1 MADGSNS
8 PHDAPIRVRGGTG
21 SVAEAAPARAR
32 PAGNLPPA
40 LTSFVG
46 RGREMAEVK
55 RLVSER
61 RLVTLSGPGGAG
73 KTRLALAVARPLLEE
88 YEGGVWWV
96 ELAALPDGD
105 LVPQVVAQT
114 LGVREAPRL
123 SPTEA
128 LAEHVGSEKAL
139 LLLDNCEHLIEA
151 CADLADA
158 LLVACP
164 DLKILATSREPLRV
178 AGETSFMVPSLST
191 PDLGSSLS
199 IEELAACEAV
209 RLFVERAGE
218 IDSSFALTEE
228 NAPAVARLCDE
239 LDGIPLAIEL
249 AAARTKVLSADQI
262 LKRLEAPLDL
272 LTAGSR
278 TAEARHRTLRA
289 TLAWSYDLLSEA
301 ERGLFRRLSVFV
313 GGFALEAVE
322 AVGAERR
329 VSSPPVLDLLSALVD
344 KSLVVAET
352 ETGGTLRYG
361 MLEPVRQYAME
372 RLVEAGAE
380 AEVRRLH
387 AAFYLALA
395 ERAEPELLGADQA
408 EWLER
413 LRTEIGNLRGAI
425 SWSLEPGGGEDER
438 AGLGLRLV
446 AASWRFWDVEGFRE
460 GKRWLRAA
468 LERDPGGF
476 PAVRA
481 RALVGLGW
489 ILNFQGDYGP
499 AVAALEEAVALYGEL
514 GEESDAALAL
524 SNLGSAV
531 IRGGFEERLRAFV
544 EEGEALMGGDLEG
557 HARADLRMLLACAAT
572 AEGDHDSAASQLEES
587 MALSRELGDHWNTA
601 FSLYILGMIEVQ
613 RGDLERG
620 ETLIEECVPIGRE
633 LEYSFHLAHVLLGLG
648 LVAALRGRPARAAR
662 LWGAAEPLRE
672 RLGLALSHFE
682 LVTFGYERD
691 LAAVRSALSESTFD
705 AAWAE
710 GRAMSHEQAFEYAL
724 GEPSHEGNTH
734 PLTRRELEVLRLVAG
749 GMSNGQIAASLV
761 LSEHTV
767 HRHVANIL
775 GKLGVSSRTA
785 AVAEAARLDL
795 L

>member
-1 MADGSNS
+1 MTLPSVYGVG
-8 PHDAPIRVRGGTG
+8 PAP
-21 SVAEAAPARAR
+21 SQK
-32 PAGNLPPA
+32 LPPA

-73 KTRLALAVARPLLEE
+73 KTRLALAVAQPLLEE

-96 ELAALPDGD
+96 ELAALPNGD

-114 LGVREAPRL
+114 LGVREAPGL

-249 AAARTKVLSADQI
+249 AAARTRVLSADQI
-262 LKRLEAPLDL
+262 LQRLEDPLGL

-313 GGFALEAVE
+313 GGFTLEAVE
-322 AVGAERR
+322 AVGVEGR
-329 VSSPPVLDLLSALVD
+329 VSSAPVLDLLSGLMD
-344 KSLVVAET
+344 KSLVVAEA
-352 ETGGTLRYG
+352 EADGALRYG
-361 MLEPVRQYAME
+361 MLEPVRQYALE

-395 ERAEPELLGADQA
+395 KRAEPELLGADQA
-408 EWLER
+408 EWFER

-425 SWSLEPGGGEDER
+425 SWSLKPGGGEDER

-446 AASWRFWDVEGFRE
+446 AVSWRFWDVEGFRE
-460 GKRWLRAA
+460 CKRWLRAA

-481 RALVGLGW
+481 KALVGLGW

-531 IRGGFEERLRAFV
+531 IRGGFEERLWAFV

-587 MALSRELGDHWNTA
+587 LALSRELGDHWNTA
-601 FSLYILGMIEVQ
+601 FSLYILGMIELQ

-620 ETLIEECVPIGRE
+620 EALIEECVPIGRE
-633 LEYSFHLAHVLLGLG
+633 LEYSFLLAHVLLGLG
-648 LVAALRGRPARAAR
+648 LVAALRGRPERAAT

-672 RLGLALSHFE
+672 QLGLALSHFE

-691 LAAVRSALSESTFD
+691 LAAVRFALSESTFD

-710 GRAMSHEQAFEYAL
+710 GRAMSPEQAFEYAQ
-724 GEPSHEGNTH
+724 GEAPHEENTH
-734 PLTRRELEVLRLVAG
+734 PLTRREMEVLRLVAD
-749 GMSNGQIAASLV
+749 GMSNQDISTTLV
-761 LSEHTV
+761 LSGHTV
-767 HRHVANIL
+767 HRHVANVL
-775 GKLGVSSRTA
+775 GKLGVSSRAA